1 MALGIPFQFHDAR
14 TEPTAHSP
22 QPTARVV
29 EDGYRLAGEPQ
40 TPARLPRYP
49 PKNSMIRS
57 KARRSCQRN

>member
-14 TEPTAHSP
+14 TEPTAQSP
-22 QPTARVV
+22 PPTDRVV
-29 EDGYRLAGEPQ
+29 EDGYRRRRASDPTRLA
-40 TPARLPRYP
+40 RYA